1 MNSKPLRQHGG
12 SAIVN
17 LILLAALAYVIFV
30 GIQYAPQW
38 VESRT
43 VKSILN
49 DVKQTQ
55 VSDPASSVATAR
67 EKVVKRLQINEM
79 NDLIGN
85 FEVLGSRGTFTI
97 TFRYDRELNLIY
109 ETRTIHHEYSVTL

>member
-1 MNSKPLRQHGG
+1 MNRMSLRQDGG

-17 LILLAALAYVIFV
+17 LILLAAIAYGIFV
-30 GIQYAPQW
+30 GIQFAPQW
-38 VESRT
+38 IESRT

-55 VSDPASSVATAR
+55 ATDPASSAAAAR

-79 NDLIGN
+79 NGMMDS
-85 FEVLGSRGTFTI
+85 FEVLGSRGSFTI